1 MPKKSTK
8 KPIQL
13 DNENSIEELSESMIL
28 GVTMDGECV
37 YIHTFDNDIQ
47 ALEFI
52 ETAAAGLRADILSS
66 MYKRSMN

>member
-28 GVTMDGECV
+28 GVTSDGECV
-37 YIHTFDNDIQ
+37 YIHTFEDDIM
-47 ALEFI
+47 ALEFL
-52 ETAAAGLRADILSS
+52 ETMIAGFRADVLKSL
-66 MYKRSMN
+66 MRRNYN

>member
-13 DNENSIEELSESMIL
+13 DREDSTEELSESMIL
-28 GVTMDGECV
+28 GVTTDGECV

-47 ALEFI
+47 ALEFL

>member
-13 DNENSIEELSESMIL
+13 DREDSTEELSESMIL
-28 GVTMDGECV
+28 GVTTDGECV
-37 YIHTFDNDIQ
+37 YIHTFDNEIQ
-47 ALEFI
+47 ALEFL